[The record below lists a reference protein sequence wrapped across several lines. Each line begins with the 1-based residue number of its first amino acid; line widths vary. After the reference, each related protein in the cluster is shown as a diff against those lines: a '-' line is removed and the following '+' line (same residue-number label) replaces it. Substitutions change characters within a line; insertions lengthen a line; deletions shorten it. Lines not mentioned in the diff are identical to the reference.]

1 MHTLLP
7 RLLLGASLGLSA
19 VAPALLPTAA
29 EAATVTKV
37 AEFAGG
43 TESGYPYAGALIPAG
58 GGLFY
63 GTTIYGGSED
73 YGSLYSFNA
82 TTGAISTLFS
92 FGVGNFG
99 YYPYAGLT
107 AAGGG
112 IYYGTTSSGGTGG
125 YGAIYKFD
133 AGSGQVT
140 EAASCLGGGAGSCDT
155 LYAGLAAGPANGK
168 FYGVS
173 YDGGAGGYGN
183 IFEFDPVAGSIT
195 QKAACNGSI
204 CENLYAT
211 LTWDATRNLFFGVST
226 AGGADGIGSI
236 YSFDPAND
244 VLQLR
249 ASCAEIPGDIYNCYD
264 PYASLTLASDGLF
277 YGTSYYGGVE
287 DDGTIFS
294 FNPDTNAISL
304 LASFDAAVDGENPYF
319 GSLVEGADG
328 LLYGTTYYG
337 GTGTPA
343 LGALFSFNRVDN
355 SINLIAS
362 FDGADGEYPIAGLA
376 SAGGGVFYGTTYRG
390 GDENAGTI
398 FELRTGS
405 SPDPEAVPGPL
416 PLMGAAAAFRW
427 SRRLRRRT
435 RLARG

>member
-1 MHTLLP
+1 MHKLLS

-29 EAATVTKV
+29 EAATVTTK
-37 AEFAGG
+37 ATFAGG
-43 TESGYPYAGALIPAG
+43 TESGNPFAGALIPAG

-63 GTTIYGGSED
+63 GTTYSDGTEG

-82 TTGAISTLFS
+82 NNGQISTLFS

-112 IYYGTTSSGGTGG
+112 IYYGTTSSGGTGS
-125 YGAIYKFD
+125 YGAVFKFD

-140 EAASCLGGGAGSCDT
+140 EAAFCLGGGAGSCDT
-155 LYAGLAAGPANGK
+155 LYAGLAAGPAGGK
-168 FYGVS
+168 LYGVS

-195 QKAACNGSI
+195 QKAVCDGSI
-204 CENLYAT
+204 CENLQAT
-211 LTWDATRNLFFGVST
+211 LTWDASRNLFFGVST
-226 AGGADGIGSI
+226 AGGADGVGSI
-236 YSFDPAND
+236 YSFDPASNA
-244 VLQLR
+244 LQLR
-249 ASCAEIPGDIYNCYD
+249 ASCADLGPYYSCYN

-277 YGTSYYGGVE
+277 YGTSYYGGVD

-294 FNPDTNAISL
+294 FNPDTNAITL
-304 LASFDAAVDGENPYF
+304 LASFNAAVDGETPYYA
-319 GSLVEGADG
+319 SLVEGEDG
-328 LLYGTTYYG
+328 LLYGTTYEG
-337 GTGTPA
+337 GSAGS
-343 LGALFSFNRVDN
+343 GSLFSFDPDDN

-362 FDGADGEYPIAGLA
+362 FTGENGSNPVGGLV
-376 SAGGGVFYGTTYRG
+376 SVGEGTFYGTTYTG
-390 GDENAGTI
+390 GDQGAGTI

-405 SPDPEAVPGPL
+405 SPDPEPVPGPI

-427 SRRLRRRT
+427 SRRLRRRF